1 MLETGDSVMADRGFK
16 YRKAKVCPIQGCYK
30 TVKKLSQHIHVANPR
45 LSKEQR
51 LQCTKLAK
59 EERTK
64 KQQFPRI
71 KVQSSIT
78 SFTREKTQP
87 QQNPWSEVTSGGQ
100 QRGSPSFNYTRGMS
114 WRTFLRGYLVCRG
127 R

>member
-1 MLETGDSVMADRGFK
+1 MNKRLELANPNHNHKIYTVEDITTPKLSPK

-71 KVQSSIT
+71 KGQSSIT

-87 QQNPWSEVTSGGQ
+87 QQNPWSEVTSGTTK
-100 QRGSPSFNYTRGMS
+100 RFPF
-114 WRTFLRGYLVCRG
+114 F
-127 R
+127 